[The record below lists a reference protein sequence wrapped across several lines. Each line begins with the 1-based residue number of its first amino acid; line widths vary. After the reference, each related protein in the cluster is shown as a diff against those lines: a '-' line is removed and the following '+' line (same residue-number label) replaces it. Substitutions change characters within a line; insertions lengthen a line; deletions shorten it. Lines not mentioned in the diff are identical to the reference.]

1 MGVVR
6 EQIERT
12 MKGRPNRPAS
22 MDQFWTH
29 LQQLN
34 YENILNLREKERSD
48 KEELNSKAPPVV

>member
-6 EQIERT
+6 EQVERT
-12 MKGRPNRPAS
+12 MKGRPNRPSS
-22 MDQFWTH
+22 MDQFWQQ

-34 YENILNLREKERSD
+34 YDVILNLRDKERSD